1 MTRARQGMALV
12 VTIGV
17 VSLVAILAVATL
29 SLGGRA
35 VQGSALGIRDARLDA
50 ATEYWLLAAVDQWRQ
65 HRTGQLGVGSSTSFS
80 VAVSGIPVGVTVT
93 TTRISLELFWVVAE
107 AAGGGGAFRRENLIV
122 RVRVPDARMVIAE
135 DPVGVANIGFL
146 AVDSIAATADASYD
160 GGVVL
165 ASPAGVVHVN
175 GNATVLGGSG
185 EGILIVEGRLAI
197 VGPFSFSGVI
207 VARGGISVAGPGV
220 TITGMI
226 RAAGAPPI
234 AGSLTLNTNATVVQ
248 DVLIQGVTPT
258 VVKGRRWAELF

>member
-1 MTRARQGMALV
+1 MALV

-35 VQGSALGIRDARLDA
+35 VQGSSLGIRDARLDA
-50 ATEYWLLAAVDQWRQ
+50 ATEYSLLAAVDQWRPR
-65 HRTGQLGVGSSTSFS
+65 RTGQLSVGSSTSFP
-80 VAVSGIPVGVTVT
+80 VAVPGIPVAATVT
-93 TTRISLELFWVVAE
+93 TTRISREVFWIVAE
-107 AAGGGGAFRRENLIV
+107 VAGGGGAFRRENLIV
-122 RVRVPDARMVIAE
+122 RLRVPDAWTVIAE
-135 DPVGVANIGFL
+135 DPSGVANIGFL
-146 AVDSIAATADASYD
+146 AVDSIAAGADASYD

-165 ASPAGVVHVN
+165 SSPAGVVHVQ

-220 TITGMI
+220 AVSGMI
-226 RAAGAPPI
+226 RAAGAPAI
-234 AGSLTLNTNATVVQ
+234 AGGLTITTNASVVQ
-248 DVLIQGVTPT
+248 DVLFQGVRPSI
-258 VVKGRRWAELF
+258 VNGRRWAELF